1 MNYKAVSLLK
11 YFLVLILF
19 ISLSN
24 VFAGIQ
30 DSIGVEKKD
39 SKVFVLHKADP
50 KETLYSISRKYKVT
64 VDELNKSNPELSAG
78 LKVGQVLRIPYKGSV
93 VAVSHAAETSSSAS
107 SGSAAGTHTVEP
119 KETLYSLSRKYNVS
133 VEEIKKANPGL
144 TDLKVGQTINIPG
157 KSGAVSTASASKEAP
172 RSEAK
177 KDEPKASATSTQK
190 AVTKNNKS
198 QEQVFVPPTDN
209 FNKVT
214 ESGFAEVIEGNN
226 DSPKYLALHKTAPI
240 GTIIQVKNEAN
251 GQKLFVRVIGKLQN
265 GNVEDK
271 VIIKISQKAYER
283 LSGVDKKI
291 PVQIS
296 YIP

>member
-11 YFLVLILF
+11 YFLILILF
-19 ISLSN
+19 ISLSD
-24 VFAGIQ
+24 VCAGVL
-30 DSIGVEKKD
+30 DSIGIEKKD

-64 VDELNKSNPELSAG
+64 VDELNKNNPELSAG
-78 LKVGQVLRIPYKGSV
+78 LKVGQIIRIPYKGSV
-93 VAVSHAAETSSSAS
+93 AAVSSPAGSSVSASAS
-107 SGSAAGTHTVEP
+107 SGGAGGTHTVEP
-119 KETLYSLSRKYNVS
+119 KETLYSLSRKYNVT
-133 VEEIKKANPGL
+133 VDEIRKANPGL
-144 TDLKVGQTINIPG
+144 TELKVGQTVNIPG
-157 KSGAVSTASASKEAP
+157 KAGGTSTASASAK
-172 RSEAK
+172 SEVK
-177 KDEPKASATSTQK
+177 KDEPKTTSTPKTTGKTTQQ
-190 AVTKNNKS
+190 
-198 QEQVFVPPTDN
+198 QESVFVAPTDN

-214 ESGFAEVIEGNN
+214 ESGFAEVIEGNS
-226 DSPKYLALHKTAPI
+226 DSPKYLALHKTAPV

-265 GNVEDK
+265 GNLEDK

-283 LSGVDKKI
+283 LSGVDKKM

>member
-1 MNYKAVSLLK
+1 MNYKGVSLLK
-11 YFLVLILF
+11 YFLILVVVF
-19 ISLSN
+19 SLSDA
-24 VFAGIQ
+24 VAGVQ
-30 DSIGVEKKD
+30 DSIGIEKKD
-39 SKVFVLHKADP
+39 SKIFVLHKADP

-64 VDELNKSNPELSAG
+64 VEEINQNNPELSAG
-78 LKVGQVLRIPYKGSV
+78 LKIGQIIRIPYKGTV
-93 VAVSHAAETSSSAS
+93 TAVSSPASATATTTAPKATAAT
-107 SGSAAGTHTVEP
+107 THTVEP

-133 VEEIKKANPGL
+133 VDDIKKANPGL
-144 TDLKVGQTINIPG
+144 GELKIGQTINIPG
-157 KSGAVSTASASKEAP
+157 KAGGVVTASTPKETSKPA
-172 RSEAK
+172 
-177 KDEPKASATSTQK
+177 DPKTSTSTPK
-190 AVTKNNKS
+190 TPAKTPAKD

-214 ESGFAEVIEGNN
+214 ETGFAEVIEGNS
-226 DSPKYLALHKTAPI
+226 DSPKYLALHKTAPV

-265 GNVEDK
+265 GNVDDR

>member
-11 YFLVLILF
+11 YFLILILF
-19 ISLSN
+19 ISFSN
-24 VFAGIQ
+24 VFAGVQ

-64 VDELNKSNPELSAG
+64 VDEVNKSNPELSAG
-78 LKVGQVLRIPYKGSV
+78 LKVGQILRIPYKGSV
-93 VAVSHAAETSSSAS
+93 VAVSAAETSPSTS
-107 SGSAAGTHTVEP
+107 SGGTAGTHTVEA

-133 VEEIKKANPGL
+133 VDEIKKANPGL
-144 TDLKVGQTINIPG
+144 TELKVGQTINIPG
-157 KSGAVSTASASKEAP
+157 KTGGASATTASKETP
-172 RSEAK
+172 KSEVK
-177 KDEPKASATSTQK
+177 RDEPKTSSTPK
-190 AVTKNNKS
+190 TATKNNKS

-209 FNKVT
+209 FNKVS

>member
-11 YFLVLILF
+11 NFLILILF
-19 ISLSN
+19 ISFSN
-24 VFAGIQ
+24 VFAGVQ

-64 VDELNKSNPELSAG
+64 VDELNKSNPELSTG
-78 LKVGQVLRIPYKGSV
+78 LKVGQILRIPYKGTV
-93 VAVSHAAETSSSAS
+93 VAVSNAAETSSTSAS

-133 VEEIKKANPGL
+133 VNEIKKANPGL

-157 KSGAVSTASASKEAP
+157 KAGAVSTTSASKEAP
-172 RSEAK
+172 RSEVK
-177 KDEPKASATSTQK
+177 RDDPKTASTQK
-190 AVTKNNKS
+190 PVTKSNKS
-198 QEQVFVPPTDN
+198 QEQVFVPPTDS

>member
-11 YFLVLILF
+11 YFLILILF

-24 VFAGIQ
+24 VFAGVQ
-30 DSIGVEKKD
+30 DSIGIEKKD

-64 VDELNKSNPELSAG
+64 VDELNKNNPELSAG
-78 LKVGQVLRIPYKGSV
+78 LKVGQILRIPYKGSV
-93 VAVSHAAETSSSAS
+93 AAVSSPAGSSVSAS
-107 SGSAAGTHTVEP
+107 SGGAGGTHTVEP
-119 KETLYSLSRKYNVS
+119 KETLYSLSRKYNVT
-133 VEEIKKANPGL
+133 VDEIRKANPGL

-157 KSGAVSTASASKEAP
+157 KAGASTASTSPK
-172 RSEAK
+172 SEVK
-177 KDEPKASATSTQK
+177 KDESKTTSTTK
-190 AVTKNNKS
+190 ATTKNTKE
-198 QEQVFVPPTDN
+198 QESVFVPPTDN

-226 DSPKYLALHKTAPI
+226 DSPKYLALHKTAPV

>member
-1 MNYKAVSLLK
+1 MNYKAVAVLK
-11 YFLVLILF
+11 YFLILVLF
-19 ISLSN
+19 ITLSD
-24 VFAGIQ
+24 VFAGVQ
-30 DSIGVEKKD
+30 DSIGIEKKD

-64 VDELNKSNPELSAG
+64 VDEITKNNPELSAG
-78 LKVGQVLRIPYKGSV
+78 LKVGQIIRIPYKGSV
-93 VAVSHAAETSSSAS
+93 ATVSSPAKTSVSASTSS
-107 SGSAAGTHTVEP
+107 GGPGGTHTVEP
-119 KETLYSLSRKYNVS
+119 KETLYSLSRKYNVTID
-133 VEEIKKANPGL
+133 EIRKANPGL

-157 KSGAVSTASASKEAP
+157 KSGGASTANASSK
-172 RSEAK
+172 SEVK
-177 KDEPKASATSTQK
+177 KDELKTTSSPKPAA
-190 AVTKNNKS
+190 KNNNG
-198 QEQVFVPPTDN
+198 QESVFVPPTDN

-214 ESGFAEVIEGNN
+214 ESGFAEVIEGNS
-226 DSPKYLALHKTAPI
+226 DSPKYLALHKTAPV

-283 LSGVDKKI
+283 LSGVDKKM

>member
-1 MNYKAVSLLK
+1 MNYKGVSLLK
-11 YFLVLILF
+11 NVLILILF
-19 ISLSN
+19 ISLSD
-24 VFAGIQ
+24 VFAGVQ
-30 DSIGVEKKD
+30 DSIGLEKKD

-64 VDELNKSNPELSAG
+64 VDELNKNNPELSAG
-78 LKVGQVLRIPYKGSV
+78 LKVGQIIRIPYKGSV
-93 VAVSHAAETSSSAS
+93 AVVSSTPESAVSSS
-107 SGSAAGTHTVEP
+107 SGSAGGTHTVEP
-119 KETLYSLSRKYNVS
+119 KETLYSLSRKYNVT
-133 VEEIKKANPGL
+133 VDEIRKANPGL
-144 TDLKVGQTINIPG
+144 AELKVGQTINIPG
-157 KSGAVSTASASKEAP
+157 KAGGTSNASASREVPK
-172 RSEAK
+172 SEVK
-177 KDEPKASATSTQK
+177 KDENKTSSTPKPT
-190 AVTKNNKS
+190 TKNTKE
-198 QEQVFVPPTDN
+198 QESVFVPPTDN